1 MTDPGLLLALAMEFA
16 LISLMTIGGG
26 VAAIPEMHRVV
37 VDVHHWMTSE
47 TFANLY
53 ALAQA
58 APGPNLIIVTL
69 IGWETAGLAGAAVA
83 TLAICS
89 PAFAVTYCASR
100 VWSRW
105 NQFGW
110 YKVFERGIGPITMG
124 LILASG
130 WLLTV
135 SAGAGVGSYFVTGAT
150 AAAALFTRLNP
161 LVFLA
166 VAGVIGVAG
175 GL

>member
-1 MTDPGLLLALAMEFA
+1 MTLAAEFS

-47 TFANLY
+47 TFANLF

-89 PAFAVTYCASR
+89 PAFVVTYCASR

-110 YKVFERGIGPITMG
+110 YKVFERGIAPITIG

-135 SAGAGVGSYFVTGAT
+135 SASVGPGSYVVTAVT
-150 AAAALFTRLNP
+150 AAAVLFTRLNP
-161 LVFLA
+161 LVLLAAAGFL
-166 VAGVIGVAG
+166 GLAG